1 MARNEE
7 LTTELL
13 TIVNTK
19 EVMMR
24 DRAGRIGPPP
34 PTVPPTHDSYDLAQ
48 AELERIRSLLNRMSA
63 KKIDKVWS
71 ASALSVNHSM

>member
-24 DRAGRIGPPP
+24 DRAGRIAPPP
-34 PTVPPTHDSYDLAQ
+34 PNVPPTHDSYDLAQ

-71 ASALSVNHSM
+71 ASALSNSHSM